1 MNLSTRTLKKLSK
14 SLKMKI
20 NNFIITGANSDI
32 GKAIIASLSSK
43 NDNKILAVSRSM
55 NICQS
60 NRNVEFLENV
70 DLNSEKDLIVFS
82 EKVKSTFTDKFVFIH
97 SVGNF
102 WNHKTLTNTEYNEA
116 TNMMDSHYN
125 TLYGCIKYLVP
136 VFKQLNGGR
145 IIAFSCNSVGFNYP
159 EMAAFT
165 SAKAAVETLIK
176 CTANENSK
184 YGIVANAIALS
195 TIKTEKVV
203 NSKLKKYHSQYITE
217 EELLE
222 VVDNLINSSPLI
234 NGNIIKI
241 LKYSEYFYDEG
252 YFQRNPSISDE

>member
-1 MNLSTRTLKKLSK
+1 
-14 SLKMKI
+14 MKI
-20 NNFIITGANSDI
+20 NNFVITGANSDI
-32 GKAIIASLSSK
+32 GKAIIAKLSSR
-43 NDNKILAVSRSM
+43 DENKILAISRSK
-55 NICQS
+55 NTSNQS
-60 NRNVEFLENV
+60 SNVELLEGI
-70 DLNSEKDLIVFS
+70 DLNSEKDLLEFS

-102 WNHKTLTNTEYNEA
+102 WNHKTFANTEYNEA
-116 TNMMDSHYN
+116 TTMMDSHYN

-136 VFKQLNGGR
+136 IFKQLNGGR

-184 YGIVANAIALS
+184 YGIVANGIALS

-217 EELLE
+217 EELIE
-222 VVDNLINSSPLI
+222 VVDNLINSSSLI

-241 LKYSEYFYDEG
+241 LKYSEYFYNEG
-252 YFQRNPSISDE
+252 YFERNPSISYQ